1 MRIRSFLS
9 LPPFFSGTEKA
20 LEEGEAQLKRDSIQ
34 QEAKFG
40 SWDALDCVNL
50 PKVQTGETYV
60 AKS

>member
-1 MRIRSFLS
+1 M
-9 LPPFFSGTEKA
+9 
-20 LEEGEAQLKRDSIQ
+20 EEGEAQLKRDSIQ